1 MSNKQVKFSELT
13 ENQKK
18 QLARDVAK
26 IWVNRW
32 KEEHRK
38 AISDI
43 FTPFWVKWWIKLKK
57 TYGGN
62 K

>member
-38 AISDI
+38 A

>member
-38 AISDI
+38 GISDI
-43 FTPFWVKWWIKLKK
+43 FTPFWVKWWRKLKK
-57 TYGGN
+57 N
-62 K
+62 IRR